1 MVNGTGKIS
10 VTDLGFE
17 TIIGALSF
25 ERERPQPVRLSFSL
39 WMDFSPFAESD
50 SLEKTV
56 DYAKLSEDL
65 VKYIQEAH
73 FELVETLVYRTAS
86 RILQTCP
93 NVSAAWVRIEKPEA
107 IIDARCASAEIR
119 LERSPDKT

>member
-1 MVNGTGKIS
+1 M
-10 VTDLGFE
+10 GFE

-65 VKYIQEAH
+65 VKYIQEAR

-107 IIDARCASAEIR
+107 IIDARGASAEIR